1 MSVPL
6 LPRRRAVLTALF
18 ALCGLFAAVLLAQA
32 AEQFPSHQVTLVVPL
47 TPGTTIDILA
57 RLYADKLGR
66 LLGQQIVVMN
76 RPGAGGIVGAE
87 SVATAAADG
96 YTLLFGNSGH
106 SILGLLNKNLAFDP
120 IKDFAGVSTIGAAPA
135 IVVVP
140 SALGVSDLDAF
151 IALAKVKPGQLNYG
165 SAGVGTATHLA
176 GAYFAAQTNLNLV
189 HVPYTVS
196 SNIISDMLSGAIQ
209 ASFDPLA
216 FVLSFLQNGSLR
228 ALAVGADEPVTEP
241 VKIPTALSQGVEY
254 RFATWYGILAP
265 VKTPKPVLQTL
276 ADAFA
281 TASRDGELQQKIK
294 AQGIGPEIVALGA
307 FDSYIDGDLAQL
319 APLVNGIAEKQ

>member
-1 MSVPL
+1 MPL
-6 LPRRRAVLTALF
+6 RRLIAAALF
-18 ALCGLFAAVLLAQA
+18 ALLTVPAQS
-32 AEQFPSHQVTLVVPL
+32 AEQFPTRQITLVVPL

-57 RLYADKLGR
+57 RLYADKLGK

-87 SVATAAADG
+87 SVATAAPDG

-120 IKDFAGVSTIGAAPA
+120 IKDFAGVSMIGAAPA

-140 SALGVSDLDAF
+140 SALGVTDLNAF
-151 IALAKVKPGQLNYG
+151 VTLAKAKPGQLNYG
-165 SAGVGTATHLA
+165 SGGVGTATHLA
-176 GAYFAAQTNLNLV
+176 GAYFAAQTAIKIV

-228 ALAVGADEPVTEP
+228 ALAVGADEPVTDP
-241 VKIPTALSQGVEY
+241 VKIPTATGQGVDY
-254 RFATWYGILAP
+254 HFATWYGILAP
-265 VKTPKPVLQTL
+265 VKTPKPVLRTL
-276 ADAFA
+276 SDAIA
-281 TASRDGELQQKIK
+281 TASRDVELEAKIK
-294 AQGIGPEIVALGA
+294 AQGIKPNIVALDG
-307 FDSYIDGDLAQL
+307 FDSYIDGDLARL

>member
-1 MSVPL
+1 VSA
-6 LPRRRAVLTALF
+6 RRARGFARVVTVTIVGTCLAVPARGEEPYPSRLITIVAPITGGTA
-18 ALCGLFAAVLLAQA
+18 
-32 AEQFPSHQVTLVVPL
+32 
-47 TPGTTIDILA
+47 IDILA
-57 RLYADKLGR
+57 RLYADKLDK

-87 SVATAAADG
+87 SVATAAPDG

-120 IKDFAGVSTIGAAPA
+120 IKDFAGVAMIGAAPA

-140 SALGVSDLDAF
+140 SALGVADLDAF
-151 IALAKVKPGQLNYG
+151 IALAKAKPGQLNYG

-176 GAYFAAQTNLNLV
+176 GAYFAARTDIKIV

-228 ALAVGADEPVTEP
+228 ALAVGADEPVTDP
-241 VKIPTALSQGVEY
+241 VKIPTAIGQGVDY
-254 RFATWYGILAP
+254 HFATWYGILAP
-265 VKTPKPVLQTL
+265 VKTPKPALRTL
-276 ADAFA
+276 SDAIA
-281 TASRDGELQQKIK
+281 AASRDGELQQKIK
-294 AQGIGPEIVALGA
+294 AQGIKPDIVALDA
-307 FDSYIDGDLAQL
+307 FDSYIDGDLARL
-319 APLVNGIAEKQ
+319 APLVNGIAERP

>member
-1 MSVPL
+1 L
-6 LPRRRAVLTALF
+6 RR
-18 ALCGLFAAVLLAQA
+18 
-32 AEQFPSHQVTLVVPL
+32 
-47 TPGTTIDILA
+47 
-57 RLYADKLGR
+57 
-66 LLGQQIVVMN
+66 
-76 RPGAGGIVGAE
+76 
-87 SVATAAADG
+87 
-96 YTLLFGNSGH
+96 
-106 SILGLLNKNLAFDP
+106 
-120 IKDFAGVSTIGAAPA
+120 
-135 IVVVP
+135 
-140 SALGVSDLDAF
+140 
-151 IALAKVKPGQLNYG
+151 
-165 SAGVGTATHLA
+165 
-176 GAYFAAQTNLNLV
+176 QTNLNLV

>member
-1 MSVPL
+1 MI
-6 LPRRRAVLTALF
+6 PRTLRRLIAAALF
-18 ALCGLFAAVLLAQA
+18 ALATVPGQA
-32 AEQFPSHQVTLVVPL
+32 AEQFPSRQITLVVPL

-57 RLYADKLGR
+57 RLYADKLGK

-87 SVATAAADG
+87 KVATAAPDG

-106 SILGLLNKNLAFDP
+106 AILGLLNKNLAFDP
-120 IKDFAGVSTIGAAPA
+120 IKDFAGVSMIGAAPA

-140 SALGVSDLDAF
+140 SSLGVVDLNAF
-151 IALAKVKPGQLNYG
+151 ITLAKAKPGQLNYG

-176 GAYFAAQTNLNLV
+176 GAYFAAQTNINIV

-228 ALAVGADEPVTEP
+228 ALAVGADEPVTDP
-241 VKIPTALSQGVEY
+241 IKIPTAIGQGVDY
-254 RFATWYGILAP
+254 HFATWYGILAP
-265 VKTPKPVLQTL
+265 VKTPKPALRTL
-276 ADAFA
+276 ADAIA
-281 TASRDGELQQKIK
+281 AASRDGELQQKIR
-294 AQGIGPEIVALGA
+294 AQGIKPDIVALDA
-307 FDSYIDGDLAQL
+307 FDSYIDGDLARL
-319 APLVNGIAEKQ
+319 APLVNGIAEKP